1 MKRPMLYWAVM
12 LLLGE
17 VISKKL
23 PGALSFGLCG
33 LIFVLIYRAKTDF
46 FSDKKTLLYA
56 GLILYFLGCICSL
69 DNEKKIKLCDLQKG
83 TELHFS
89 GVVTNAYKKY
99 NGRYRV
105 KTNSVGEIRLNTY
118 IIIETDEDIRL
129 GYRLEGYGR
138 YEPFVTAT
146 NYGQFDRKNYEL
158 GNGNIL
164 MLSGVHITSEKR
176 TILVIID
183 YLKKI
188 NEYICDLYDKWLPED
203 KASIAKAMVLGDKS
217 DIDKDLQQLYQRS
230 GIAHIIAISGL
241 HIAMFGGTIYHLLRK
256 LSGSYPVAA
265 VLGITFILTYGIL
278 TGLSGA
284 TVRAIIML
292 ILAITADVLGR
303 KYDGITSITM
313 ALILMIVWNVNAI
326 GQAGFLLSFG
336 AVTGISVVYPVIKNN
351 YLEKRCKDGVIGKI
365 CDGLI
370 VSISVQLVTVPIVM
384 YYFYEVPVYGVVLN
398 ILIVPL
404 MSILLLFLAILAV
417 GGCFG
422 SFIAVVSSFIASVVL
437 SIYEV
442 LCRLVDRLPFHIM
455 HTGRPK
461 VWWILLYYAVV
472 ILIVVALYKKKR
484 NYVFASCVI
493 MLALFISLGFRG
505 ELLINIF
512 DVGQGDGIYIR
523 TPTNDNILIDGGS
536 SSKKNVGEY
545 VIKNGLKYYGCGE
558 IDYMI
563 ITHSDSDHFSGAREL
578 LNDNS
583 VEIRNFVLPR
593 IDEPDDEYRELE
605 KTAADK
611 GCNIYYIS
619 VGDEIATGDVRFHC
633 LNPGNLSSADKN
645 QNSIVLWMQ
654 YGHFDMLFTGDIDK
668 DVEKEIIN
676 DSFYKEQIRR
686 GHSVEVLKVAHHGS
700 ATSTS
705 VNFVNETRA
714 KVSVI
719 SVGEN
724 NRYGHPSK
732 DVVKRLT
739 DNKSRVYMTK
749 DDGAVTISTDGKRY
763 NVDTYLKH
771 IRSSVR

>member
-1 MKRPMLYWAVM
+1 M
-12 LLLGE
+12 LGE

-23 PGALSFGLCG
+23 PGALSFVLCG
-33 LIFVLIYRAKTDF
+33 FLYVLINRVKIDY
-46 FSDKKTLLYA
+46 FSDKKTLVYI
-56 GLILYFLGCICSL
+56 GLVFYFLGCICSL
-69 DNEKKIKLCDLQKG
+69 DYEKKTKLCELQKG
-83 TELHFS
+83 TEIYFS
-89 GVVTNAYKKY
+89 GIVTDAYKKY

-105 KTNSVGEIRLNTY
+105 RTSVVGEVKLNTY

-129 GYRLEGYGR
+129 GYKLEGHGR
-138 YEPFVTAT
+138 YEPFMTAT

-158 GNGNIL
+158 GNGNLL
-164 MLSGVHITSEKR
+164 MLDGVHIISEKR
-176 TILVIID
+176 TILIIID

-336 AVTGISVVYPVIKNN
+336 AVTGICLIYPAIKNGFGEKVIK
-351 YLEKRCKDGVIGKI
+351 DGLVGKV
-365 CDGLI
+365 CDGLL
-370 VSISVQLVTVPIVM
+370 VSISVQLATVPIIM
-384 YYFYEVPVYGVVLN
+384 YYYYEVPIYGIVLN
-398 ILIVPL
+398 ILVVPL
-404 MSILLLFLAILAV
+404 MSVLLLFLAVLAV
-417 GGCFG
+417 GGYF
-422 SFIAVVSSFIASVVL
+422 SSVIAGFSSFIACIIL
-437 SIYEV
+437 NIYEV
-442 LCRLVDRLPFHIM
+442 LCKLIDKLPFHILHM
-455 HTGRPK
+455 GRPK
-461 VWWILLYYAVV
+461 KMWMLLYYAIV
-472 ILIVVALYKKKR
+472 ILIVLALYKKKR
-484 NYVFASCVI
+484 NYVFGLCAI
-493 MLALFISLGFRG
+493 MIALFAISGIRG
-505 ELLINIF
+505 ELLVNVF

-545 VIKNGLKYYGCGE
+545 IIKNGIKYFGCDA

-563 ITHSDSDHFSGAREL
+563 ITHSDSDHFSGAKEL
-578 LNDNS
+578 LNDNG
-583 VEIRNFVLPR
+583 VEVRNLVLPL
-593 IDEPDDEYRELE
+593 INNPDDEYRELQ
-605 KTAADK
+605 TAAINK

-619 VGDEIATGDVRFHC
+619 VGDEIVTGNVRFHC
-633 LNPGNLSSADKN
+633 LNPGKLSSADKN
-645 QNSIVLWMQ
+645 QNSIVLWMK
-654 YGHFDMLFTGDIDK
+654 YDKFDMLFTGDIDK
-668 DVEKEIIN
+668 DVEDEILK
-676 DSFYKEQIRR
+676 DSYYKEQIRQ
-686 GHSVEVLKVAHHGS
+686 GNSVEVLKVAHHGS

-739 DNKSRVYMTK
+739 NNNSRVYMTK

-771 IRSSVR
+771 IRSSFR